1 MHQTNETRDLLK
13 LINLVVRAH
22 EKMRFGLVRVVD
34 SHSTTSARSHSLHQM
49 SGISGLL
56 LVGCI
61 LVELELP
68 RPAMASTREQ
78 NGGKGRRVK
87 KIGERERGQGVKC
100 NLCKKWREIS
110 R

>member
-13 LINLVVRAH
+13 LTNLVVRAH

-34 SHSTTSARSHSLHQM
+34 SRSTTSARPLSLHQM
-49 SGISGLL
+49 RGISCLL

-68 RPAMASTREQ
+68 RPAMASRREQ
-78 NGGKGRRVK
+78 NREKE
-87 KIGERERGQGVKC
+87 GE
-100 NLCKKWREIS
+100 
-110 R
+110 

>member
-1 MHQTNETRDLLK
+1 MKLTNLA
-13 LINLVVRAH
+13 VRAH

-49 SGISGLL
+49 RGILGLL

-68 RPAMASTREQ
+68 RPAMASGAEW
-78 NGGKGRRVK
+78 GKGRRVK

-110 R
+110 RQK